1 MNTHAML
8 KLELEAV
15 EFEDGGDCNNRPSIL
30 TIGTPLMPYSEPSFA
45 NEGKKEQ
52 TIEETVE

>member
-1 MNTHAML
+1 ML

-15 EFEDGGDCNNRPSIL
+15 EFEDGRECNNRPSIL